1 MGFTLGSVE
10 EALDREVRVALAVD
24 AEGSVHG
31 VLSWLPVREPDGS
44 IRGWTLDVMRRR
56 TGGFRPVIEFL
67 IASSALAF
75 QEQGASI
82 LSLSGAPLARAAQ
95 APDAA
100 RTDRLLDLVGSTME
114 PLYGFR
120 SLHAFK
126 MKFQPRYEPVY
137 LCFREEADLPRID
150 VALTRAYL
158 PSAGALDLLK
168 MARA

>member
-1 MGFTLGSVE
+1 
-10 EALDREVRVALAVD
+10 
-24 AEGSVHG
+24 
-31 VLSWLPVREPDGS
+31 
-44 IRGWTLDVMRRR
+44 MRRR